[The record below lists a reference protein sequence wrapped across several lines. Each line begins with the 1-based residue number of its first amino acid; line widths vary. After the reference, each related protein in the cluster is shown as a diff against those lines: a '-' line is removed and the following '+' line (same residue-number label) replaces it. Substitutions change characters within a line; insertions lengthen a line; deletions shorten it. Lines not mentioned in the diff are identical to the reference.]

1 MAQARNRDER
11 LVFLNVKD
19 GEADKYAL
27 MGNGFTDLTTSG
39 NPTSESKQ
47 YVHQKVASGSVSGYA
62 PSTSFT
68 GEVFDSDDAAE
79 YILDIAD
86 HWRTDE
92 KAHTD
97 IVIVDT
103 WKKGKTA
110 DSFKARKQDIVIS
123 IDNPGSGSAG
133 SVLGLTG
140 TLQHSGEPIDGEFNI
155 KTLAFTPDTSTTS
168 TTE

>member
-1 MAQARNRDER
+1 MGARNRDER
-11 LVFLNVKD
+11 LVFLNVKK
-19 GEADKYAL
+19 GETDTYAL

-39 NPTSESKQ
+39 NPTSDSKQ

-79 YILDIAD
+79 YIMDIAD

-97 IVIVDT
+97 IIIVDT
-103 WKKGKTA
+103 WKKGTA
-110 DSFKARKQDIVIS
+110 ANSYLARKQNIVIS

-140 TLQHSGEPIDGEFNI
+140 TLQHSGEPVDGEFNTE
-155 KTLAFTPDTSTTS
+155 TLTFTPKTAV
-168 TTE
+168 TE